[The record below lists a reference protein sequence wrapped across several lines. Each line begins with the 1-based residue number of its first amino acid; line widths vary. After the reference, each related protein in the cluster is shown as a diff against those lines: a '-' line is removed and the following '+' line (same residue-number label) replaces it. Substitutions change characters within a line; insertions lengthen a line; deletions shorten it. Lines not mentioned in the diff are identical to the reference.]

1 MSMFDRQQPPTGLIS
16 VLQYVT
22 VSCVVLY
29 PSAFRVEST
38 SRKRVPCCFFCLLR
52 PKITE
57 FTAFYWLRSK
67 LCKGFTVNM
76 DNKAFALKSSKIP
89 TKQDLKSS

>member
-1 MSMFDRQQPPTGLIS
+1 MFDRQQPPIGLIS

-38 SRKRVPCCFFCLLR
+38 SRKNVPCRLFYCLLR

-67 LCKGFTVNM
+67 LCEGFTVNM

-89 TKQDLKSS
+89 TKQDLNSS